1 MIRVDLDGPEGSPHW
16 LSKQA
21 RRLRVILG
29 KARQL
34 RLPIRDRPRRLR
46 IVK

>member
-1 MIRVDLDGPEGSPHW
+1 MRIELDKPGQPHW
-16 LSKQA
+16 LSK
-21 RRLRVILG
+21 RVLRVIVG

-34 RLPIRDRPRRLR
+34 RLRIRDRPRHLR